1 MVIIYNKTRQLL
13 FVSVVRQTILGFEMT
28 SNFRDTSP
36 LTRKT
41 IKLHTHSDSFRYA
54 MQRKGGRT
62 RSLGGFTSLS
72 IDKKSVQFFFQEPP

>member
-1 MVIIYNKTRQLL
+1 MHYVHHD
-13 FVSVVRQTILGFEMT
+13 VVC
-28 SNFRDTSP
+28 

-62 RSLGGFTSLS
+62 RSLVLLRGRQSTEKASR
-72 IDKKSVQFFFQEPP
+72 FFFQEPPQLFFPRVVFSPNKT